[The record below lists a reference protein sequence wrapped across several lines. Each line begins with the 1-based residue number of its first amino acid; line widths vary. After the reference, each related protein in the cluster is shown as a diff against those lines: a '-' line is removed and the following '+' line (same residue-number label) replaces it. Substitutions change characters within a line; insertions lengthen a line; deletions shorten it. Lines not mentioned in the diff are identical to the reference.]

1 MNLPRPSMRSLWR
14 WRAPPAQAAA
24 ARVDPAD
31 MGICVGLDLCL
42 LPASTARTPAPGRP
56 EAPWWDRSEV
66 RQSCGA

>member
-1 MNLPRPSMRSLWR
+1 MNLPRPSMRSFWR
-14 WRAPPAQAAA
+14 WRASPSQPVA

-31 MGICVGLDLCL
+31 MGTCVGLELCL
-42 LPASTARTPAPGRP
+42 LPVPKARASVPGRA